1 MEVKQLAPHPKSGT
15 HHRGKSLV
23 VQGMGASY
31 TYTIQATPL
40 LGERRSGIT
49 KCWREH
55 PKIPNAESI
64 SRDVKESFEVGRE
77 ENADMPNI
85 WFPDG
90 VFPEF
95 RETCLDFYWVSTLG
109 LYRSLANIAEDM

>member
-1 MEVKQLAPHPKSGT
+1 MLE
-15 HHRGKSLV
+15 
-23 VQGMGASY
+23 GASEDSER
-31 TYTIQATPL
+31 
-40 LGERRSGIT
+40 GES
-49 KCWREH
+49 
-55 PKIPNAESI
+55 PNI

-77 ENADMPNI
+77 ENTDMPNI